1 MTETIKTDLHERVDT
16 VVSFVDQTKERLD
29 NVYMQTHP
37 TYGDMI
43 VYFSNALGD
52 VKTLLLSMKK
62 KETVDEDDKKAFDK
76 EMDKYENFVKH
87 VCIGYA
93 EILKETQKGRVE

>member
-1 MTETIKTDLHERVDT
+1 M
-16 VVSFVDQTKERLD
+16 SFVDKTKERLD

-52 VKTLLLSMKK
+52 VRTLLLSMKK
-62 KETVDEDDKKAFDK
+62 KETVNEDDKKSFDE
-76 EMDKYENFVKH
+76 EMDKYEKFVKY
-87 VCIGYA
+87 VCVGYA
-93 EILKETQKGRVE
+93 EILKETQNSRLE